1 MLLILIIFSLTGCEA
16 ESEVR
21 ACHHRW
27 AQITCKYPKTNNT
40 YQYIDVVLSNETTV
54 QSSKKD
60 VWENKGRLCLYHD
73 TKNKNLKVAIK
84 HVKEREFGEY
94 RCIFFQRPN
103 SSDIQE
109 GKLENEL
116 ENCPRTFLSVYR
128 TANTTITCDYPDVYE
143 PHIKFFCKKNHFHCD
158 DILSTKSSPKS
169 KGTFTLTGSSRAFN
183 ISISDVTSQD
193 AGDYWCGVESNDGS
207 YRFSHTHVHLKVID
221 IKTLTP
227 TIGHNFTYQCKYNQD
242 ASSLTKFI
250 CKGEDSTVCKQLV
263 TTTEPD
269 VEQRFIMKEHSGSIT
284 ITVRE
289 VTANDSGIYWCGA
302 RHKHNQTHDDFFDGF
317 NLSFSLT
324 QGSIPHLHEHEN
336 FVFVLIVCIA
346 FLLLMVVTVLIL
358 IYKRLSPLKD
368 TGSEATTQN
377 IKEDNIY
384 EEIEQHFQS
393 PGSENATN
401 TVYLTVDHPT
411 NHPASLHYSTI
422 IFPSSSDIAAAETL
436 ILTPSSS
443 ACKYSTVKHSRSLTT
458 STATHPPRPPQE
470 PLYSKVNKLKPKQK

>member
-1 MLLILIIFSLTGCEA
+1 MVRNII
-16 ESEVR
+16 
-21 ACHHRW
+21 
-27 AQITCKYPKTNNT
+27 
-40 YQYIDVVLSNETTV
+40 TV
-54 QSSKKD
+54 IIVS
-60 VWENKGRLCLYHD
+60 D
-73 TKNKNLKVAIK
+73 T
-84 HVKEREFGEY
+84 R
-94 RCIFFQRPN
+94 
-103 SSDIQE
+103 QE
-109 GKLENEL
+109 H

-128 TANTTITCDYPDVYE
+128 TANTTITCDYPDVYK
-143 PHIKFFCKKNHFHCD
+143 PHIKFFCKKNHFHCE

-183 ISISDVTSQD
+183 ISISHVTSQD

-221 IKTLTP
+221 VQTLTP
-227 TIGHNFTYQCKYNQD
+227 TIGQNFTYQCKYNQD

-317 NLSFSLT
+317 NLTFGLT
-324 QGSIPHLHEHEN
+324 QGSIPHLHETKN
-336 FVFVLIVCIA
+336 FG
-346 FLLLMVVTVLIL
+346 
-358 IYKRLSPLKD
+358 LSPSKD
-368 TGSEATTQN
+368 TGSEATAQN

-384 EEIEQHFQS
+384 EEIEEHFQS

-422 IFPSSSDIAAAETL
+422 NFPISSDIAAAETL

-458 STATHPPRPPQE
+458 LTGTHPPRPPQE